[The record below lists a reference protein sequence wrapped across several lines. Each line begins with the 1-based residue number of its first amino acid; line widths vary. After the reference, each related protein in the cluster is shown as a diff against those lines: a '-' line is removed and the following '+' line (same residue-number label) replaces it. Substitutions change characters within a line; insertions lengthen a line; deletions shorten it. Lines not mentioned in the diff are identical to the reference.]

1 MVTLKLAVN
10 NHHTSTYKRDV
21 NCLWCNNTWN
31 SPDKFWYSVGTL
43 SLWQYRNKS
52 MHILVYK
59 YSSTQFIELL
69 SLKLTPYPQHRT
81 CFQGLL
87 FFFCIVFNV
96 NTLRTPT
103 LSVHAGLFWCFH
115 IPPNSKMAYR
125 TFNNMYRW
133 SFLYAYTWGASAYSL
148 IWKTLAES
156 AQNWTP
162 EKSCGRLKR
171 LACNSTHPC
180 GYLNL
185 ALAFERVNTLAL
197 SYWLYTLP
205 ILPT

>member
-1 MVTLKLAVN
+1 M
-10 NHHTSTYKRDV
+10 
-21 NCLWCNNTWN
+21 NCLWSNNTWN
-31 SPDKFWYSVGTL
+31 RPDKFWYSVCTL

-59 YSSTQFIELL
+59 YSSTQFNELL

-81 CFQGLL
+81 CSQGLL

-103 LSVHAGLFWCFH
+103 LTVHAGLFWCFH

-148 IWKTLAES
+148 IRKTLAVCTELDS
-156 AQNWTP
+156 REILWQAQN
-162 EKSCGRLKR
+162 
-171 LACNSTHPC
+171 LACNSTYPC